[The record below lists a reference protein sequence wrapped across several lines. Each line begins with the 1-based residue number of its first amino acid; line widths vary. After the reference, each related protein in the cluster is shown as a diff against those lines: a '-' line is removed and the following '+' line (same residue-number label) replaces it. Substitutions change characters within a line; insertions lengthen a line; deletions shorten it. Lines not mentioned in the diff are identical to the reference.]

1 MRGVVTP
8 AVPGDPN
15 GGMNIRV
22 SYDEMTLAGAHVQR
36 FPALKDYF
44 GVDSGLLV
52 LSVVPGTPAAD
63 AGLRDGD
70 VIVAAGGKPIASPM
84 ELSRALR
91 TAAPR
96 ASLTLDIVRQRKR
109 QTVELKW

>member
-1 MRGVVTP
+1 MTV
-8 AVPGDPN
+8 
-15 GGMNIRV
+15 RV

-36 FPALKDYF
+36 FPALKQYF

-70 VIVAAGGKPIASPM
+70 VIVGAGGKAITSPM
-84 ELSRALR
+84 DLSRALN
-91 TAAPR
+91 AARSR
-96 ASLTLDIVRQRKR
+96 ASLTLEIVRQRKR
-109 QTVELKW
+109 RNIDLTW